1 MLQLRV
7 AADNTFPWVARLT
20 LPKKSGVAM
29 AQYRFERL
37 EGDYARLWAAM
48 HVVKQADADKQAR
61 AIVAHK
67 ARYQAVEKTT
77 GVPWFVVGCLHM
89 RESGGRF
96 DRWLHNGDP
105 MRDRA
110 GNPARTVQ
118 VPAGRPPD
126 PNVTWEQGAFDAL
139 IVCEHFGEITTWSP
153 ARVAYAAERFNGFG
167 YRAPARNI
175 PSPYLW
181 GGTSVQK
188 PGKFVRDGKY
198 DPRTVDPQIG
208 VMAVLKALMALD
220 PEAAFATSPIPPSGE
235 VEAAPDDAPV
245 PLPPD
250 PPPAPLSPR
259 ADDTETQAP
268 SLKGSRTIW
277 GGLTSFVTTIGSAF
291 VGFADKLHDPY
302 ILAGFLGLLGAG
314 SIGLYLVVTGRLNVQ
329 KLVAHL
335 SDDDTEAA

>member
-1 MLQLRV
+1 
-7 AADNTFPWVARLT
+7 
-20 LPKKSGVAM
+20 M

-37 EGDYARLWAAM
+37 AGEYARLWAAM
-48 HVVKQADADKQAR
+48 HVTQQAGADRQAG

-96 DRWLHNGDP
+96 DRWLHNGDR
-105 MRDRA
+105 MHDRA

-118 VPAGRPPD
+118 VPANRPPD

-139 IVCEHFGEITTWSP
+139 IVCQHMGEIQSWC
-153 ARVAYAAERFNGFG
+153 AERVAYAAEQYNGFG

-181 GGTSVQK
+181 GGTSVQQ
-188 PGKFVRDGKY
+188 PGKFIADGKY
-198 DPRTVDPQIG
+198 DPRVMDPQIG
-208 VMAVLKALMALD
+208 VMAVLKAVMALD
-220 PEAAFATSPIPPSGE
+220 LDAVFPLGE
-235 VEAAPDDAPV
+235 NPYLSDGLKRQLEDDAPV

-259 ADDTETQAP
+259 ADDTESARP
-268 SLKGSRTIW
+268 PLSRSRTIW

-291 VGFADKLHDPY
+291 VAFADKLHDPY
-302 ILAGFLGLLGAG
+302 ILTGFLGLLGAG
-314 SIGLYLVVTGRLNVQ
+314 GFGLYLVVTGRINVQ

-335 SDDDTEAA
+335 EVDDTGGA